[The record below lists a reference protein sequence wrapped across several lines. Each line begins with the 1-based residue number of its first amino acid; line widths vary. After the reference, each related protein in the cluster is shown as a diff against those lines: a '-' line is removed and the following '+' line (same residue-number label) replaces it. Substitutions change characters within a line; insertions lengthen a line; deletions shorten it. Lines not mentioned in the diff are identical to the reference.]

1 MIIVVFV
8 LLGRELIDQKEPLS
22 IDERIERF
30 NQQVVQGEI
39 IDVQS
44 HIHLNQTQ
52 ENAAGRLGETLSEW
66 IYHGFS
72 FTMEMIAL
80 FFDEN

>member
-1 MIIVVFV
+1 MIICIFA
-8 LLGRELIDQKEPLS
+8 LLGKELIDQRDALT

-30 NQQVVQGEI
+30 NQQVIQGEI
-39 IDVQS
+39 IDVKS

-66 IYHGFS
+66 IYNGFS
-72 FTMEMIAL
+72 FTMETIAL

>member
-1 MIIVVFV
+1 M
-8 LLGRELIDQKEPLS
+8 IDQRDALT

-30 NQQVVQGEI
+30 NQQVIQGEI
-39 IDVQS
+39 IDVKS

-66 IYHGFS
+66 IYNGFS
-72 FTMEMIAL
+72 FTMETIAL

>member
-1 MIIVVFV
+1 MIICIFS
-8 LLGRELIDQKEPLS
+8 LLGKELIDQRDALT

-30 NQQVVQGEI
+30 NQQVIQGEI
-39 IDVQS
+39 IDVKS

-66 IYHGFS
+66 IYNGFS
-72 FTMEMIAL
+72 FTMETIAL

>member
-1 MIIVVFV
+1 MNEKV
-8 LLGRELIDQKEPLS
+8 GMT

-39 IDVQS
+39 IDHTS
-44 HIHLNQTQ
+44 YIHLNQTQ
-52 ENAAGRLGETLSEW
+52 ENAAGKLGQWLSGW
-66 IYHGFS
+66 IEEGIG
-72 FTMEMIAL
+72 FTMEMIAM

>member
-1 MIIVVFV
+1 MD
-8 LLGRELIDQKEPLS
+8 EQKGLS

-30 NQQVVQGEI
+30 NQQVEQGEI
-39 IDVQS
+39 VDHVS
-44 HIHLNQTQ
+44 HVHLNQTQ
-52 ENAAGRLGETLSEW
+52 ENAAGKLGETLSVW
-66 IYHGFS
+66 IYNGMR

>member
-1 MIIVVFV
+1 MIICIFS
-8 LLGRELIDQKEPLS
+8 LLGKELIDQRDALT

-30 NQQVVQGEI
+30 NQQVIQGEI
-39 IDVQS
+39 IDVKS